1 MQISLKQLVY
11 FIAVAESGSISRA
24 LTSLNVTQSVVT
36 EAIKKLEDTL
46 GTELFTRHARGM
58 VLTHAGH
65 QFLRHAHEVL
75 ATLRNAEQAIR
86 ERPDTMTGKLNL
98 TQVATYKIPANF
110 LKLWAKMN
118 PHTLSTKPW
127 RVVA

>member
-1 MQISLKQLVY
+1 MKRSY
-11 FIAVAESGSISRA
+11 ISRR
-24 LTSLNVTQSVVT
+24 NFVYQ
-36 EAIKKLEDTL
+36 TL
-46 GTELFTRHARGM
+46 GL
-58 VLTHAGH
+58 VLT
-65 QFLRHAHEVL
+65 
-75 ATLRNAEQAIR
+75 
-86 ERPDTMTGKLNL
+86 L

>member
-1 MQISLKQLVY
+1 M
-11 FIAVAESGSISRA
+11 AEAEGVAQVNAPRVSAHGDSPPRE
-24 LTSLNVTQSVVT
+24 LH
-36 EAIKKLEDTL
+36 LED
-46 GTELFTRHARGM
+46 
-58 VLTHAGH
+58 
-65 QFLRHAHEVL
+65 
-75 ATLRNAEQAIR
+75 
-86 ERPDTMTGKLNL
+86 ERPINGEDSGLEVKL

>member
-1 MQISLKQLVY
+1 MP
-11 FIAVAESGSISRA
+11 IAKPPMPEPITRA
-24 LTSLNVTQSVVT
+24 FLAMLCILTSVFGGYKQR
-36 EAIKKLEDTL
+36 
-46 GTELFTRHARGM
+46 EL
-58 VLTHAGH
+58 
-65 QFLRHAHEVL
+65 Q
-75 ATLRNAEQAIR
+75 
-86 ERPDTMTGKLNL
+86 L